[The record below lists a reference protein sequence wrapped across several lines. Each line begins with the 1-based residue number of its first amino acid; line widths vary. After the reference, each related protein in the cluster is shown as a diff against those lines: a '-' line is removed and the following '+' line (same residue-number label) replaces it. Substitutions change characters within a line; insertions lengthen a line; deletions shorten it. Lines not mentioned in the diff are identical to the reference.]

1 VAIGS
6 ARGPLTRPMAAGLL
20 AALVFGLSACGG
32 SHHTASSTCNSTAV
46 PGVDAESVTLGLL
59 TATDGPQAQALLPF
73 RAGVD
78 ARLGLENSKGG
89 VNGRTLNYKWEN
101 DDSTGT
107 GGAASVKRLVEADHV
122 FGIIGGSANTAD
134 SSPYLASLGVP
145 VAGIATDGTWRQHP
159 NMVAFSTPNV
169 GLPVTTFG
177 NVIKSQGGHRTAVLS
192 GAFEAASKLY
202 SDTLVAGIQGMNI
215 PVVDQ
220 IRVSPSAPDYGQI
233 ARKLHADNA
242 DTLVSTL
249 NPDHLAAIVS
259 ALVAAGSPR
268 PLVLALVG
276 YSKAALQA
284 FGPQLDGAYFFS
296 EPRPFEEPNPALD
309 KYRSAIAAYAPYLQ
323 DAEQAVGV
331 AGWISADMFVQGLR
345 RAGTCPTRS
354 SFLTALRGI
363 SAYDADGLLSR
374 PVDLASPTPSI
385 DPCYF
390 LVRATAGHFV
400 AAQPPVACGQAL
412 GG

>member
-1 VAIGS
+1 VSIGS
-6 ARGPLTRPMAAGLL
+6 ARGPLLRTTSAGLL
-20 AALVFGLSACGG
+20 AALVFGLGACGG
-32 SHHTASSTCNSTAV
+32 SHNTASSTCNTTAV
-46 PGVDAESVTLGLL
+46 PGIDAQGVTLGML
-59 TATDGPQAQALLPF
+59 TATEGPTATALLPF

-107 GGAASVKRLVEADHV
+107 GGAASVKRLVEVDHV

-134 SSPYLASLGVP
+134 SSAYLAGQGVP
-145 VAGIATDGTWRQHP
+145 VTGFAPDGTWRQHP
-159 NMVAFSTPNV
+159 NMVAFSNPTA

-177 NVIKSQGGHRTAVLS
+177 NVIKSQGGHRVAVLFS
-192 GAFEAASKLY
+192 AFATASAALG
-202 SDTLVAGIQGMNI
+202 DTLAAGIRAMNM
-215 PVVDQ
+215 PVDQ
-220 IRVSPSAPDYGQI
+220 IRVSPSAADYGQI
-233 ARKLHADNA
+233 ARKLRADNV
-242 DTLVSTL
+242 DTLVSNL
-249 NPDHLAAIVS
+249 DPGQLAAIVS

-268 PLVLALVG
+268 PLALSTVG
-276 YSKAALQA
+276 YSQSAIQA
-284 FGPQLDGAYFFS
+284 VGSQLDGTYFFS
-296 EPRPFEEPNPALD
+296 ETRPFELPTPALNE
-309 KYRSAIAAYAPYLQ
+309 YQSAVAAYAPYLQ
-323 DAEQAVGV
+323 DAEQTVAE

-345 RAGTCPTRS
+345 RAETCPTRS

-363 SAYDADGLLSR
+363 SAYDADGLLAR
-374 PVDLASPTPSI
+374 PVDLASPRPSI